1 MADIPVGEILA
12 LTMFAATI
20 FVVLIGILLV
30 RPAGLLGRVERRK
43 V

>member
-1 MADIPVGEILA
+1 VPFLVMIA
-12 LTMFAATI
+12 
-20 FVVLIGILLV
+20 ILLV